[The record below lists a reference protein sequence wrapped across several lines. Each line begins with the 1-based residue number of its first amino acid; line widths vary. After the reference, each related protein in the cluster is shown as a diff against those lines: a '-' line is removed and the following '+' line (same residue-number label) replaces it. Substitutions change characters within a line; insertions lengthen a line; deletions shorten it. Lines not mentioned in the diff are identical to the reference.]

1 MAGGLFY
8 LKICKRSIDEQIVRD
23 LSRKISDAFPL
34 AMDTLVPLIPERS
47 KTIRDD
53 NISLVLHVAK
63 NVVQKDKVAVLTKD
77 PF

>member
-1 MAGGLFY
+1 
-8 LKICKRSIDEQIVRD
+8 
-23 LSRKISDAFPL
+23 
-34 AMDTLVPLIPERS
+34 MDTLVPLIPERS